1 MLDITKLSEL
11 IFDDDRIN
19 NATAVKIL
27 TFNIQ
32 QLEKNNADKTYNK
45 LIADSKAALDQLIKV
60 INSADQ
66 SIHGRISATKTKAET
81 IESIKTEASKLE
93 ALMHATFGRG
103 SAEYLSV
110 FSGGLV
116 ELHRAKEKNI
126 PVLLTRFKDATEKYK
141 DKIGD
146 KMSEVFAAL
155 YEEFQRVAG
164 SQTDEKGNIG
174 NVRNERDAARYS
186 VNVQLQ
192 RNLFTILANYVGD
205 GNILGGYFDLSLQPK
220 TRTTKKSTDGQEVV
234 KPVQPAV

>member
-27 TFNIQ
+27 AFNIQ
-32 QLEKNNADKTYNK
+32 QLEKNNADKIYDK
-45 LIADSKAALDQLIKV
+45 LIADSKTALDQLIKV

-81 IESIKTEASKLE
+81 IETIKTEASKLE

-103 SAEYLSV
+103 SAEYLTV

-126 PVLLTRFKDATEKYK
+126 PILLTRFKEAAEKYK
-141 DKIGD
+141 GKIGD
-146 KMSEVFAAL
+146 KMSESFAAL
-155 YEEFQRVAG
+155 SEEYQRVAG
-164 SQTDEKGNIG
+164 SQTDEKGNIS
-174 NVRNERDAARYS
+174 NVRNERDTARHM
-186 VNVQLQ
+186 VNAQLQ
-192 RNLFTILANYVGD
+192 RNLYSILANRVGE
-205 GNILGGYFDLSLQPK
+205 GNVLAGYFDLSLHPK
-220 TRTTKKSTDGQEVV
+220 SRISKKSTEGQEVV
-234 KPVQPAV
+234 KPVQPSV